1 MITSSLDILPSSSIF
16 INPEFSFGVHNF
28 SFGGQ
33 NLSTGPFITEE
44 RSDPI
49 GTKRISISTLFPMFK
64 GILYIKD

>member
-33 NLSTGPFITEE
+33 NLSTGPFLTEE
-44 RSDPI
+44 SEER
-49 GTKRISISTLFPMFK
+49 TRTISTLFPMFK
-64 GILYIKD
+64 GLLYIKD